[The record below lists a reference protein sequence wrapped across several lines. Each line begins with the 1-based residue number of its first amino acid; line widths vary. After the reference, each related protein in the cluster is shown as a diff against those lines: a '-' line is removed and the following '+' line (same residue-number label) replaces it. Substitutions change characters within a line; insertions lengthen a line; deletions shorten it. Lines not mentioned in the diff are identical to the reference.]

1 MAGVTSCAPLGN
13 LGGLGDVFGGN
24 SVYGEVRSVDTR
36 RGRIQLREQQG
47 RDYTV
52 RYDNRT
58 RVVYQNRQYPVS
70 AMERGDQVQVSIQYD
85 RNDDPWAERIDLRSS
100 ARSNDRDRDR
110 RDDDRDRDD
119 VWSDRVQRLDGR
131 VQSIDTRRGYFTM
144 TQNNYRVTVYM
155 PRDARR
161 EDIRRF
167 ERLRRGE
174 RVRADVRNRGSQNQ
188 AELVRFR

>member
-1 MAGVTSCAPLGN
+1 
-13 LGGLGDVFGGN
+13 
-24 SVYGEVRSVDTR
+24 
-36 RGRIQLREQQG
+36 
-47 RDYTV
+47 
-52 RYDNRT
+52 
-58 RVVYQNRQYPVS
+58 VYQNRQYPVS
-70 AMERGDQVQVSIQYD
+70 ALERGDQVQVSIQYD
-85 RNDDPWAERIDLRSS
+85 RNDDPWPERIDLRSS